1 MYELRR
7 VGYPLRLYLFT
18 GEGGF
23 NHVGEKQNMEEEN

>member
-1 MYELRR
+1 MNSG
-7 VGYPLRLYLFT
+7 VSVVPPLYLLT